1 MTIHTAQTKPKE
13 SYAAVHY
20 HGHWFWVDDRDLT
33 TKRVFSFLM
42 LAFTLMEPPVE
53 SIEIPFEGTVLPG
66 YFRKAATT
74 NAPAKTLLLL
84 GGAETFAEELFFY
97 IGPQALARG
106 YNLLTVDLP
115 GQGLLPLEGLFF
127 RPDMLSS
134 ERILNW
140 LDARM
145 HP

>member
-1 MTIHTAQTKPKE
+1 MLQDRADYNSSLTE
-13 SYAAVHY
+13 S
-20 HGHWFWVDDRDLT
+20 W
-33 TKRVFSFLM
+33 KRQILLNIVKVRYVEPLFF
-42 LAFTLMEPPVE
+42 MEPPVE

-127 RPDMLSS
+127 RPDMGPTALPS
-134 ERILNW
+134 LVTK
-140 LDARM
+140 AGM
-145 HP
+145 MV